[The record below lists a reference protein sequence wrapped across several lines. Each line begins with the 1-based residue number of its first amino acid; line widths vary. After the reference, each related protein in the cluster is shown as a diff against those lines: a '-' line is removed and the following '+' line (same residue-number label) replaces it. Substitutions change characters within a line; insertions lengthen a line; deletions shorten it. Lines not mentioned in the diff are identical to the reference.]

1 MSMKKFMYGTIEF
14 YHENEINRIDRLS
27 FKGDPN
33 EVKNGERRLRMKID
47 GEMIYI
53 LLKGEYVRYSAV
65 RIIMMYREMLKKYEQ
80 RIRIEEVSRH
90 FYIMDNNSAKAIAEA
105 TGYSWQQCA
114 WVIRE
119 ALLSKE
125 EIYP

>member
-1 MSMKKFMYGTIEF
+1 MFASIEF
-14 YHENEINRIDRLS
+14 YNESEVNAMDRIS
-27 FKGDPN
+27 FANDPN
-33 EVKNGERRLRMKID
+33 KVENGERRFRMKID

-53 LLKGEYVRYSAV
+53 LLKGEYVRYASG
-65 RIIMMYREMLKKYEQ
+65 RIVLMYKEMLKKFEQ

-90 FYIMDNNSAKAIAEA
+90 FYTMDNNSAKAIAEA
-105 TGYSWQQCA
+105 TGYSWQQCS

-119 ALLSKE
+119 ALLSKD